1 MAKNVTLSDIASAA
15 GVSNVAV
22 HKALNDKP
30 GVSEDLRKTIKQ
42 LAMEMGYTSSGSTKK
57 PSERSRTG
65 NIGVMVPE
73 KYYGYSVTFYGQLYE
88 QVVKALYAYKYYGI
102 LELLEL
108 EDIMNLRLPKVVQDK
123 KVDGLIILGQVSRE
137 YADFL
142 LNHVKLPIIFLDS
155 CLPGRAIDT
164 VVSDGFYGTYMLTNY
179 LIELGHRKIGFV
191 GSVDMTSSI
200 ADRYWGYRKSLRE
213 NGIPF
218 QNEWEFPDRDSL
230 GSMLEPIL
238 EKPAGLDALVC
249 NCDITALSVIQS
261 LEANG
266 FRIPEDLSIVGFDD
280 FLLRGAGENFITS
293 YRVEM
298 EVMAKR
304 CVKTLLKKI
313 DGEPYAKGVQIITG
327 EMICRNTVKDRN
339 K

>member
-1 MAKNVTLSDIASAA
+1 MEKNVTLSDIASAA

-42 LAMEMGYTSSGSTKK
+42 LALEMGYTSSGSTKK
-57 PSERSRTG
+57 SSDRFRTG

-88 QVVKALYAYKYYGI
+88 QVVKALYAYNYYGI
-102 LELLEL
+102 LELLAP
-108 EDIMNLRLPKVVQDK
+108 EDVGNPRLPKVVQDK

-142 LNHVKLPIIFLDS
+142 LNQVKLPIVFLDS

-164 VVSDGFYGTYMLTNY
+164 VVSDGFYGTYMLTDY
-179 LIELGHRKIGFV
+179 LIGLGHRKIGFV

-218 QNEWEFPDRDSL
+218 HGEWEFPDRDSL
-230 GSMLEPIL
+230 GTALDPMIENPS
-238 EKPAGLDALVC
+238 GLDALVC
-249 NCDITALSVIQS
+249 SCDITALSVIQN
-261 LEANG
+261 LG
-266 FRIPEDLSIVGFDD
+266 TIGLQVPEDLSVVGFDD
-280 FLLRGAGENFITS
+280 FLPQGYGENFITS

-313 DGEPYAKGVQIITG
+313 DGEPYAKGVQIITE
-327 EMICRNTVKDRN
+327 EMVCRNTVKDRN